1 MLRELHIKDFAII
14 DELRLSLAPGLN
26 ILTGETGAGKSILID
41 AVALLLGDRANIT
54 AIRSGATRAL
64 VEGWFWLSPARRE
77 TLASL
82 LEREGLESDAPD
94 ELWLSRELRSSGR
107 TISRVNGRGVSLAIL
122 REVAEGLVDIHGQGE
137 HLSLLRVREHVRLLD
152 RFAGLE
158 SQREQLAAQ
167 VSDLQKARRTLEQL
181 RASERTRMQRI
192 DLLRFQVEE
201 IHAAQLTPGEQTNL
215 EAERVRL
222 AHAEQLAARA
232 AKMIAILTEGE
243 ETAPSVVDLLGQAQR
258 EMSVLCRIDSSLT
271 TQQQTLAEAEYQIE
285 DVAGFLQNYLDGLE
299 FNPQRL
305 TQVEER
311 LALLRQLERKYGGN
325 ETDVLA
331 YAEAAEQELV
341 ELEHSDEQIE
351 ALVEEEAHLLRQ
363 CAKASQQL
371 SEQRQIAAQQLAS
384 ELETE
389 LADLRMGGA
398 QFGVIF
404 RRKGDPQGLAFSTPV
419 PTEVLVTAAGIQVND
434 PTPLTAVSFD
444 SNGMEQVEFVIAP
457 NVGEGLKPL
466 TRIASG
472 GETARLML
480 ALKTVLSRADQ
491 TPTLIFDEVDQG
503 IGGRIGAVV
512 GAKLW
517 LLTRNHGDTHRHQV
531 LCITHLPQLAGF
543 GDVHLQV
550 RKQTENGR
558 TKAIVT
564 QLEGDARIT
573 ELGNM
578 LGTQGEAARKGAQDI
593 LQQARILKERH
604 LSSKEKNQ

>member
-14 DELRLSLAPGLN
+14 DELRLTLAPGFN

-82 LEREGLESDAPD
+82 LEREGLESDVPD

-167 VSDLQKARRTLEQL
+167 VSDLQKVRRTLEQL

-258 EMSVLCRIDSSLT
+258 EMSVLCRIDASLS

-419 PTEVLVTAAGIQVND
+419 PTEVLVTAAEIQVND
-434 PTPLTAVSFD
+434 PTPLTAVLFD